1 MSGLPIV
8 ICHTFFLTALFLS
21 LPMSFFPC
29 SADSVRVVTDKVTIG
44 GVEFTFQD
52 RSIGGIDDHVYE
64 ADRAVW
70 EAVPRGDCLISV
82 GDSPVFHVVGL
93 RKFGYAG
100 SPYGRRSEVQSVVF
114 VDKENG
120 ECAHIAAFS
129 RDGVDYWVAGSKH
142 VHLVWRIGHYDAD
155 VAAYG
160 AQRYTYALKV
170 AAVWNRMLSGV
181 GSASVDGA
189 WFFTML
195 SGTGMTACAEAILAD
210 SEHIVEYADGEKD
223 TLKFFALAEP
233 KASVPA
239 LCSMPEMARTLFE
252 RCGLPTAAFSAKLA
266 VGSAE
271 YTAALDAIARRTNSE
286 GVVAYGLDALGLV
299 ACMWK
304 EKSYPYVM
312 ERVVREAVIG
322 DRTLAQIKQRV
333 RVRLDEQAAAVRAY
347 FAEWEATRFP
357 WLLTFAAWLRIT
369 RVIPARDKWSV
380 QSRWLTLQREFRAAS
395 AAVVA
400 EAEAVVAAAEAA
412 AVKVVVLVGL
422 PGSGKSTLARGLVKL
437 LSGAGANPRWL
448 NQDEA
453 DSNRQR
459 YIGAIKSV
467 MADPAVTHII
477 LDKSNLDAGNRKDYT
492 DLGLEPT
499 MTVVLEH
506 PDGLEATK
514 AICAQRFLARG
525 AAHRSLRSDGE
536 GAVGREKFLGICD
549 SMLARYPKDGLD
561 GALRLDILLPPEAAL
576 ATVAER
582 LGFAVAGAADAVS
595 FARAYE
601 DSVAAI
607 KRPQYGG
614 LAVRGDVS
622 PLRAAIPADAL
633 TGKHAR
639 GEFHVTLR
647 HIGDVMDPIWFMN
660 FAPRVGTE
668 AELVVTEIVWDDK
681 AVAAHVE
688 LPAGVECSNPIPH
701 ITLAVARGTQ
711 PVYSNTLLAAAGA
724 AVSRID
730 VRIPLR
736 AKFFFG

>member
-1 MSGLPIV
+1 
-8 ICHTFFLTALFLS
+8 
-21 LPMSFFPC
+21 MSFFPT

-44 GVEFTFQD
+44 GMEITFQD
-52 RSIGGIDDHVYE
+52 RSIGGIDDRVYE
-64 ADRAVW
+64 SDSVTW
-70 EAVPRGDCLISV
+70 EAVPRGDCLITIAGSE
-82 GDSPVFHVVGL
+82 PFHVVGL

-120 ECAHIAAFS
+120 ECAHIAAFC
-129 RDGVDYWVAGSKH
+129 RNGVDYWVAGSKH
-142 VHLVWRIGHYDAD
+142 VHLVWRADHYDAD
-155 VAAYG
+155 IAAYG
-160 AQRYTYALKV
+160 AQRYTTALKV
-170 AAVWNRMLSGV
+170 AAVWNRMLASG
-181 GSASVDGA
+181 SVDGT

-239 LCSMPEMARTLFE
+239 LCSMPELACSLFE
-252 RCGLPTAAFSAKLA
+252 RCGLPTATFSAKLT

-271 YTAALDAIARRTNSE
+271 YVAALDAIARRTNSE

-299 ACMWK
+299 TCMWK

-333 RVRLDEQAAAVRAY
+333 RVRLDEQAADVRAY

-357 WLLTFAAWLRIT
+357 WLLTFSAWLRLT
-369 RVIPARDKWSV
+369 RVIPVRDKWSV

-395 AAVVA
+395 GSVVA
-400 EAEAVVAAAEAA
+400 EAEAAVAAAESA

-422 PGSGKSTLARGLVKL
+422 PGSGKSTLARGLVKSL
-437 LSGAGANPRWL
+437 TDSGAVPRWL

-459 YIGAIKSV
+459 YIGAIKGV

-492 DLGLEPT
+492 DLGLDPT
-499 MTVVLEH
+499 LTVVLEH

-514 AICAQRFLARG
+514 AVCAQRFLARG
-525 AAHRSLRSDGE
+525 AAHRSLRSEGE

-561 GALRLDILLPPEAAL
+561 DALYLDILLPPEAIL
-576 ATVAER
+576 AAVAER
-582 LGFAVAGAADAVS
+582 LSFAAAGAAEAVS

-601 DSVAAI
+601 DSVVAI
-607 KRPQYGG
+607 KRPQFGG

-647 HIGDVMDPIWFMN
+647 YLGDVMDPIWFMG
-660 FAPRVGTE
+660 FAPLAGTE
-668 AELVVTEIVWDDK
+668 AELVVTEIIWDDK
-681 AVAAHVE
+681 AVAARVE

-711 PVYSNTLLAAAGA
+711 PVYSNTLLTAAIGAGA
-724 AVSRID
+724 AAVAANRVA
-730 VRIPLR
+730 VRIPLK